1 MQFHAIQHDVLP
13 GDIKGTRASIENQIA
28 SVQAKGSDFVVL
40 QEMTDTGWSMKL
52 DEITG
57 IGTVKWA
64 CTVAKQFGIWL
75 QVGWAD
81 RVEGVGKN
89 CVTLCSPVGEA
100 VATYTKVHTCNPLN
114 EGKYYSR
121 GDALIILDLGTITI
135 CPLICYDVRFPELWR
150 HAALA
155 GVDVFTVSS
164 SWPLER
170 IQHWRSLLIAR
181 AIENQ
186 AFVVA
191 SNRVGKDNIATW
203 GGLSIVISPLGE
215 VLSQATELDETTLS
229 ATIDPNLARLWRK
242 EFPTLE
248 DIQKEL
254 LGNIKV
260 HYITA

>member
-1 MQFHAIQHDVLP
+1 M
-13 GDIKGTRASIENQIA
+13 
-28 SVQAKGSDFVVL
+28 
-40 QEMTDTGWSMKL
+40 
-52 DEITG
+52 
-57 IGTVKWA
+57 
-64 CTVAKQFGIWL
+64 
-75 QVGWAD
+75 
-81 RVEGVGKN
+81 
-89 CVTLCSPVGEA
+89 
-100 VATYTKVHTCNPLN
+100 N

-191 SNRVGKDNIATW
+191 SNRVGRDDIATW

-215 VLSQATELDETTLS
+215 VLSQATEIDETTLS
-229 ATIDPNLARLWRK
+229 ATIDPKLARLWRK

-260 HYITA
+260 HYISA